1 MKRFTIVKL
10 FLSLTILVLIPAL
23 SRPDAAR
30 AQQSWKAVD
39 SLPVCNPPCK
49 LVCVVVNGKK
59 VCAVLLDSEPAVMT
73 KAG

>member
-10 FLSLTILVLIPAL
+10 FLSLTILVLIPAF

-30 AQQSWKAVD
+30 AQQSWKAVG

-49 LVCVVVNGKK
+49 LVCVVVDGKK
-59 VCAVLLDSEPAVMT
+59 VCACLCRPDPPID
-73 KAG
+73 